1 MILPYL
7 LTGFV
12 TLAALLLYFAI
23 CFRVGY
29 LRGKLRIDPPAIDGP
44 VVFLRARGVHANTL
58 EQLVL
63 FLPALWLFAL
73 TMGDRIAALLG
84 LVWIIARIGYAL
96 VYYRDPTKRIPL
108 FMIGVLATLA
118 LLLGSLIGL
127 LLVARVAW
135 A

>member
-12 TLAALLLYFAI
+12 TLGALILYFLV

-29 LRGKLRIDPPAIDGP
+29 LRNHYKIEPPATDGP
-44 VVFLRARGVHANTL
+44 VDFLRARAVHANTL

-63 FLPALWLFAL
+63 FLPALWLFSL
-73 TMGDRIAALLG
+73 TMGDRIAGLLG
-84 LVWIIARIGYAL
+84 LVWILARAGYAM
-96 VYYRDPTKRIPL
+96 VYYRDPAKRLPP
-108 FMIGVLATLA
+108 FMVGLMATLA
-118 LLLGSLIGL
+118 LLVGSLIGL
-127 LLVARVAW
+127 VLIARVAW